1 MEKNLKNDIKNLYEY
16 GLEKHQEMQK
26 IKEDLDKIRH
36 NRKRLMEERD
46 KVPEPF
52 KPNFDSGIVEY
63 DNQISELENQL
74 QNSKKQFSEEISKR
88 KMEILSK
95 LRARQSIIA
104 KYAQMTDSNYRIKKI
119 KELEE
124 RKKIVEK
131 YLKIT
136 DKKEKENIINDL
148 KERQAI
154 IKQYENR
161 TPEQKQTRISN
172 AEIEINSAEEYLKEC
187 EDLENANIK
196 SLIKGM
202 NKKEANDKINSII
215 NKTSEKKNK
224 IESIKKNKR
233 LIEVLS
239 LKEPMKEYDY
249 MNKCIDV
256 LGIDDL
262 DMEKQRIEEE
272 IEILS
277 LENNLKEYQNI
288 DNIINRLKVTTL
300 ENIQNW
306 DLNEFGL
313 DKEQEEPDLNLND
326 FGSDE
331 EQKVPDLNLDDFGSG
346 EEQEEPDIL
355 TQEENIEE
363 SIVENDDEEL
373 QIIFDDKTKN
383 RYWELLQKLESGAIL
398 SDEEMQEYEELNDK
412 RFNETNDDEYYDVIQ
427 FIEQKRKENIKTF
440 TQEQIEPDL
449 NLNDLGSGEEQEVPD
464 LNLDDFDSGEEQEE
478 PDILTQEEN
487 IEESIVEN
495 DDEELQIIFD
505 DKTKNRYWELLQKLE
520 SSAILSDEEMQE
532 YQELEDKLFNETN
545 DEEYDDVI
553 QFIEQKRKENT
564 KTFTQEQMEKLWQL
578 QQNIH
583 NLSDE
588 DKKEYDDLCKQ
599 VEKLNDQKK
608 REVFNYIQSEQDKI
622 DEENKKNLEQK
633 RKEKYEKNKRLVNK
647 DNFNMIVG
655 KNITISHSDE
665 FGDKQGI
672 IIKASD
678 VKSILSNKQLI
689 SNIKQN
695 AYNLLGDEVPRGV
708 FDDNDCIFLFGVLKA
723 QNHNIVDIDGEIIKG
738 LDQDIAKRIIVTF
751 INAKHNKDPY
761 SQDLIKDVF
770 SFDLKG
776 IEGKGKYSKIEEVAN
791 EYEKDNMTTIV
802 QNKKSKVK
810 EFINKVGSA
819 FMSRIKKKKEPQQLG
834 DGQDNTERTSF
845 VPKVDTPVPSS
856 KLTPE
861 EEVHSIKIQR
871 DDGSRS

>member
-124 RKKIVEK
+124 RKNIVEK

-136 DKKEKENIINDL
+136 DKKEKEDIINDL

-154 IKQYENR
+154 IKQYEHK
-161 TPEQKQTRISN
+161 TPEEKQTRISN
-172 AEIEINSAEEYLKEC
+172 AGIEINSAEKYLKEC
-187 EDLENANIK
+187 EDLENTNVK
-196 SLIKGM
+196 SLINGM
-202 NKKEANDKINSII
+202 NKQEANDKINSII

-331 EQKVPDLNLDDFGSG
+331 EQKVPDLNLDDFG
-346 EEQEEPDIL
+346 
-355 TQEENIEE
+355 
-363 SIVENDDEEL
+363 
-373 QIIFDDKTKN
+373 
-383 RYWELLQKLESGAIL
+383 
-398 SDEEMQEYEELNDK
+398 
-412 RFNETNDDEYYDVIQ
+412 
-427 FIEQKRKENIKTF
+427 
-440 TQEQIEPDL
+440 
-449 NLNDLGSGEEQEVPD
+449 
-464 LNLDDFDSGEEQEE
+464 SGEEQEE